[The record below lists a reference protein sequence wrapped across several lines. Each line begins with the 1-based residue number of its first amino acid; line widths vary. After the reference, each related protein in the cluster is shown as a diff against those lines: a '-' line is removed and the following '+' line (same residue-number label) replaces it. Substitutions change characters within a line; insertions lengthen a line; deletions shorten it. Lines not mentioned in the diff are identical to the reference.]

1 MNFLL
6 DQGLPKSTARL
17 LREAGH
23 DAVHTA
29 EIGMQRATDAE
40 ILERA
45 RLESRV
51 VVTLDA
57 DFHTLLALA
66 NASGPSV
73 VRIRMEGL
81 RASRCLELI
90 LDVATSCAEDLAP
103 GAAVSVEAHAIRV
116 RRLPF
121 TA

>member
-6 DQGLPKSTARL
+6 DQGLPLSAARL

-29 EIGMQRATDAE
+29 EIGLQKSTDAE
-40 ILERA
+40 ILDRA
-45 RLESRV
+45 RQESRV

-66 NASGPSV
+66 NAADPSV
-73 VRIRMEGL
+73 VRIRIESL
-81 RASRCLELI
+81 RAERCLGLI
-90 LDVATSCAEDLAP
+90 LDVVASCQEDLLH
-103 GAAVSVEAHAIRV
+103 GAAVSVETHGIRV

-121 TA
+121 SA